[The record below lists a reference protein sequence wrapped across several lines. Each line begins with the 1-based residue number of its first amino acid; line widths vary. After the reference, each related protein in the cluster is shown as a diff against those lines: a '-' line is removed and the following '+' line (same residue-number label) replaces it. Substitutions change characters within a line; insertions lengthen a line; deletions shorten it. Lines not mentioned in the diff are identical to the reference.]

1 MNEPAAFPI
10 PNLSQA
16 YFVAPNATVVG
27 EVVAAEGASIWY
39 GAIVRGDLN
48 PIHIGAFTNLQD
60 GAIVHGDP
68 GAPLVLADYV
78 TVGHG
83 AVLHGLHV
91 GEGSLI
97 GIKAV
102 LLEGTRIGAGS
113 VVGAGAVVTKDVPPG
128 VVVTGIPATV
138 RRELTPTEIAHNRE
152 HAQRYAQLALA
163 HRGAI
168 PWLGWENCL

>member
-1 MNEPAAFPI
+1 MFQNFPAPDLR
-10 PNLSQA
+10 PA
-16 YFVAPNATVVG
+16 YFVAATATVFGDVVVG
-27 EVVAAEGASIWY
+27 KGASIWY

-48 PIHIGAFTNLQD
+48 PIRIGAFTNLQD

-68 GAPLVLADYV
+68 GAPMVLESYV

-83 AVLHGLHV
+83 AVLHGLHI

-138 RRELTPTEIAHNRE
+138 RRELTPAEIAHNRE

-163 HRGAI
+163 HRGDI
-168 PWLGWENCL
+168 PWAGWEDCL